1 VEYVL
6 EEILMHVIYFVMDD
20 IILNDELFVLID
32 VSKHFL
38 NVEDLLIHQVNFEIF
53 QNLVDQK
60 IFSLLNY
67 VNDR

>member
-1 VEYVL
+1 
-6 EEILMHVIYFVMDD
+6 MDD

>member
-1 VEYVL
+1 MEYVL